1 MKIDDRNQ
9 LGALSTSGPAGAA
22 GVESGSQRTT
32 SGAASGSSS
41 DTAELSGLAGKISQ
55 DSADRAAKVE
65 HLRAQV
71 ANGTYQPNS
80 AAIGHGIVNEA
91 LASAAAAGGAGK
103 K

>member
-9 LGALSTSGPAGAA
+9 LGAVSTPGATGAA
-22 GVESGSQRTT
+22 GVASGTQRTT
-32 SGAASGSSS
+32 SGAPSGSGS

-65 HLRAQV
+65 QLRAQF
-71 ANGTYQPNS
+71 ANGTYQPSS
-80 AAIGHGIVNEA
+80 AAISHGIVNDA
-91 LASAAAAGGAGK
+91 LASGAAAGGTGK